1 MLLIEIL
8 ISTNKA
14 KAEADERI
22 AAAEKK
28 IKELSKVIWFPTK
41 TTTTTTADINNYK
54 NNKTRLMGV
63 CRRGFGVIIL
73 SRRGKQAS

>member
-28 IKELSKVIWFPTK
+28 IKELSKVIWFPT
-41 TTTTTTADINNYK
+41 TTTTAIIVNNYK
-54 NNKTRLMGV
+54 NNK
-63 CRRGFGVIIL
+63 
-73 SRRGKQAS
+73 KK

>member
-1 MLLIEIL
+1 MMILIQIL

-41 TTTTTTADINNYK
+41 TTTTTTTADINNYK
-54 NNKTRLMGV
+54 NNK
-63 CRRGFGVIIL
+63 
-73 SRRGKQAS
+73 KK